1 MSIKKAIDILK
12 IYGSFIIT
20 AHINPEGDSLGSQL
34 ALCHLLEKMGKKA
47 VMINDHKVPG
57 VYQFLPK
64 SNLIR
69 SRLDKRLDYDVA
81 IVLDCPTLDR
91 IGKVKDILDKGK
103 IVLNIDHHISNEKFG
118 KINWVDPKAS
128 SCGEMIYNLFKEAD
142 CEIDKDS
149 AINLYVAILT
159 DTGSFKYSNTTSK
172 THRIVGELLDCG
184 LDVSKIQESIYER
197 RSMGEIK
204 LLSAALSNLQVEGA
218 GRIAY
223 TWVTREMA
231 KECGINIKGT
241 EEFINFPRS
250 LDNAEIALFFR
261 EEKDGNIHVS
271 FRSTS
276 DADVNKIAAVF
287 GGGGHTKASGCLI
300 KGNMKEV
307 REKVLSEVKKT
318 IEEGSIKS

>member
-1 MSIKKAIDILK
+1 
-12 IYGSFIIT
+12 
-20 AHINPEGDSLGSQL
+20 
-34 ALCHLLEKMGKKA
+34 
-47 VMINDHKVPG
+47 
-57 VYQFLPK
+57 
-64 SNLIR
+64 
-69 SRLDKRLDYDVA
+69 
-81 IVLDCPTLDR
+81 
-91 IGKVKDILDKGK
+91 
-103 IVLNIDHHISNEKFG
+103 
-118 KINWVDPKAS
+118 
-128 SCGEMIYNLFKEAD
+128 
-142 CEIDKDS
+142 
-149 AINLYVAILT
+149 VAILT